1 MTMMT
6 VCMHH
11 QLSVLRVILI
21 SILFITIMM
30 TLRTLKCF
38 QIIEHRRAR
47 PKKYSTTT
55 SFSKQRSG
63 RRARPTRKPTTTSFS
78 KQRSGRRARPSPKPK
93 PKPTSTDA
101 EAIAR
106 KLSEHYYTKAQADE
120 KIDKIEQ
127 TIRIIS
133 KNADKY
139 IQRIARDLYK

>member
-1 MTMMT
+1 MRVIFIIVFIMTMMT

-38 QIIEHRRAR
+38 QIIEH
-47 PKKYSTTT
+47 
-55 SFSKQRSG
+55 
-63 RRARPTRKPTTTSFS
+63 
-78 KQRSGRRARPSPKPK
+78 RRARPSPKPK

-127 TIRIIS
+127 TIRIIT

-139 IQRIARDLYK
+139 LKQLAKDLYK

>member
-6 VCMHH
+6 LLCMQQ

-21 SILFITIMM
+21 SMLFITIMM

-47 PKKYSTTT
+47 PKSTLTATSFSKQKSGRKARPTSNLSTT
-55 SFSKQRSG
+55 SFSKQ
-63 RRARPTRKPTTTSFS
+63 K
-78 KQRSGRRARPSPKPK
+78 SGRRARPSSTSTST
-93 PKPTSTDA
+93 TSTDD

-127 TIRIIS
+127 TIRIIT

-139 IQRIARDLYK
+139 IQQLARDLYK

>member
-1 MTMMT
+1 
-6 VCMHH
+6 
-11 QLSVLRVILI
+11 
-21 SILFITIMM
+21 M
-30 TLRTLKCF
+30 TLRTFKCF
-38 QIIEHRRAR
+38 QIIEHRRGR
-47 PKKYSTTT
+47 RTKSTLKAP
-55 SFSKQRSG
+55 SFSKQKSG
-63 RRARPTRKPTTTSFS
+63 RRARPASKLKTTSFS
-78 KQRSGRRARPSPKPK
+78 QQRSGRRARPSPKPKPKPK